1 MLRRY
6 KDGELQRLLFGNKLQ
21 LCATM
26 RGAVKRDI
34 PVEMVSKAVSAMLT
48 TRVFS
53 TLGAKYLWA
62 YLKMTNFIP
71 ESHITNKDFLIFAI
85 TLRIQ
90 LSVTAKTIKR
100 YIIEAHKAI
109 LAAGHKPDHP
119 RRSGV
124 LSIVH
129 GLPIPIG
136 GQCRRRLD
144 YCGIKW
150 QHIKLWRGEIEYPT
164 QQDQIA
170 LTIISVAFTTLR
182 RVGTFVPSSRRQEQK
197 FSWILPK
204 FVRYFEDTDTLLI

>member
-1 MLRRY
+1 MRRY
-6 KDGELQRLLFGNKLQ
+6 KEGELQRLLFGNKLQ

-204 FVRYFEDTDTLLI
+204 FVRYFQDTDTLLI

>member
-6 KDGELQRLLFGNKLQ
+6 KEGELQRLLFGNKLQ

-34 PVEMVSKAVSAMLT
+34 PVELVGRAVSAMLT

-62 YLKMTNFIP
+62 YLKMTNFKP

-124 LSIVH
+124 LTIVH

-136 GQCRRRLD
+136 GQCRRHLD

-150 QHIKLWRGEIEYPT
+150 QHIKLWRGGTQISNTTRSNSTHDNISGVHDTQKSGNLRPFQPT
-164 QQDQIA
+164 A
-170 LTIISVAFTTLR
+170 RTKV
-182 RVGTFVPSSRRQEQK
+182 
-197 FSWILPK
+197 
-204 FVRYFEDTDTLLI
+204 

>member
-1 MLRRY
+1 
-6 KDGELQRLLFGNKLQ
+6 
-21 LCATM
+21 M
-26 RGAVKRDI
+26 RGAVKRHI
-34 PVEMVSKAVSAMLT
+34 PVETVCTAVTAMLT

-150 QHIKLWRGEIEYPT
+150 QHIKLWRG
-164 QQDQIA
+164 DQI
-170 LTIISVAFTTLR
+170 SNTTRSNSTHDNNSGVHDTQKSGNLR
-182 RVGTFVPSSRRQEQK
+182 PFQQTARTKV
-197 FSWILPK
+197 
-204 FVRYFEDTDTLLI
+204 